1 MVKFTYHK
9 KAFTLIELL
18 TYLGVVSII
27 LILTFAIF
35 YGIIFYSTA
44 YVDRVTLRTEMYKIL
59 QKFYYNSIIAKN
71 ASTSPNSIKFIFD
84 NNFENYFVS
93 SSAIFLENNSGISKF
108 TSDQILVNNFSVA
121 TAGPFINVN
130 ISLKNLKGNYT
141 INATSVIY
149 LWNE

>member
-1 MVKFTYHK
+1 MGKFTYHK

-35 YGIIFYSTA
+35 YAIIFYSTA
-44 YVDRVTLRTEMYKIL
+44 YADRVTLRTEMYKIL

-121 TAGPFINVN
+121 TSGPFINVN

>member
-1 MVKFTYHK
+1 MGKFTYHK

-35 YGIIFYSTA
+35 YAIIFYSTA
-44 YVDRVTLRTEMYKIL
+44 YADRVTLRTEMYKIL

-93 SSAIFLENNSGISKF
+93 SSALFLENNSGISKF

-121 TAGPFINVN
+121 TSGPFINVN

>member
-1 MVKFTYHK
+1 MGKFTYHK

-35 YGIIFYSTA
+35 YAIIFYSTVYA
-44 YVDRVTLRTEMYKIL
+44 DRVTLRTEMYKIL

-130 ISLKNLKGNYT
+130 ISLKNLKGNYN

>member
-1 MVKFTYHK
+1 MGKFTYHK

-35 YGIIFYSTA
+35 YAIIVYSTTYA
-44 YVDRVTLRTEMYKIL
+44 DRVTLRTEMYKIL

>member
-1 MVKFTYHK
+1 MGKFTYHK

-35 YGIIFYSTA
+35 YAIIFYSTA
-44 YVDRVTLRTEMYKIL
+44 YADRVTLRTEMYKIL

-108 TSDQILVNNFSVA
+108 TSNQILVNNFSVA
-121 TAGPFINVN
+121 TSGPFINVN